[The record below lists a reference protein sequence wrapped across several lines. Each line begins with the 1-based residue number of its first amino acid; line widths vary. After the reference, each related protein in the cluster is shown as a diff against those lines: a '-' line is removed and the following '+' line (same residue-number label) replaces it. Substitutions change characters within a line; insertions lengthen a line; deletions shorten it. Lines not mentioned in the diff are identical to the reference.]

1 MNENPSNHSVMVL
14 ARWTGDYR
22 EEEEE
27 EHGETVHIEIER
39 VDNGD
44 MIV

>member
-27 EHGETVHIEIER
+27 EGETVHIEIER
-39 VDNGD
+39 VDS
-44 MIV
+44 

>member
-1 MNENPSNHSVMVL
+1 MNVNHSNHSVMVL

-27 EHGETVHIEIER
+27 EQGETVYIEIER
-39 VDNGD
+39 VDNE
-44 MIV
+44 